1 VKPKLLILE
10 NPWASDLADNTTV
23 RPFLDGWAQVTRL
36 PTSYRRYHDAEDLSL
51 WLEAFVRDASLEI
64 CYIAGHGTRG
74 RLAGLTKGI
83 NLKGVAAA
91 TKKRGLSGP
100 KGKGI
105 LLGACEVGTK
115 LDEFLANCGSRID
128 WVAGYARDVPWI
140 EATLCDLLFI
150 EYMMRGRTVR
160 DEGGFKYRNGSLQ
173 SRRPSSAA
181 QAVDWVKRDYAL
193 AAICGFGARDRG

>member
-1 VKPKLLILE
+1 MRPKLLILE

-51 WLEAFVRDASLEI
+51 WLEAFVRDASLKI

-91 TKKRGLSGP
+91 TKRRGPAGP

-150 EYMMRGRTVR
+150 EYIMRGRTVR
-160 DEGGFKYRNGSLQ
+160 DEAGFSYKSGSLR
-173 SRRPSSAA
+173 SRRPSSAV
-181 QAVDWVKRDYAL
+181 QAVDWVKQDYPL
-193 AAICGFGARDRG
+193 AALCGFDARDRG